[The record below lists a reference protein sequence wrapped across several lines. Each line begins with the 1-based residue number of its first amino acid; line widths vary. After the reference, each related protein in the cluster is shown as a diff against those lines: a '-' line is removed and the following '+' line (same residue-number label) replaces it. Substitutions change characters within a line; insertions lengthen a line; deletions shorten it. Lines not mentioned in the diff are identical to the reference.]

1 VSEDEKEAVKM
12 MFESWVLIPIVAILA
27 GMVRDTFKMRT
38 RQRSLGA
45 STTELEKDVAALTK
59 ERDAILERLQNLEAI
74 VVSQTWDAVHD
85 KALPPPERE
94 LRIASAVRREV
105 ATADSASVEAANR
118 QRAEQLARRLQG

>member
-27 GMVRDTFKMRT
+27 GMIRDTLRMRN
-38 RQRSLGA
+38 RQKSLGA

-59 ERDAILERLQNLEAI
+59 EREAILERLQNLEAI

-105 ATADSASVEAANR
+105 AAADSASAEAANR